1 MKIPKIQWYPGH
13 IAKAEKKLKET
24 IKRVDLI
31 IEVRDARIPLSTS
44 HLHLDKWIKDKK
56 HLLVINKADM
66 ISDSAIHKWTNWFQE
81 RNKTPIWCDS
91 KKGIGIKEI
100 CKAASESRLS
110 IDIRRESRGMKVRS
124 IRALTLGFPNVGKS
138 ALINRIAKKRVVE
151 SARKAGVTRSLR
163 WIRLN
168 NGIDLLD
175 APGIIPPDLDNQRS
189 ALNLAICDDIGEAA
203 YDIESVAREF
213 LKIIIRLYTNPISNI
228 SLEQISKRYCIDF
241 DQSFKDPDQWIKLA
255 SEKHTSGNQ
264 RRMANRLLEDFRTQ
278 MLGKICLEVPSE
290 S

>member
-1 MKIPKIQWYPGH
+1 VKIPKIQWYPGH

-66 ISDSAIHKWTNWFQE
+66 ISDSAINKWTNWFQG

-228 SLEQISKRYCIDF
+228 SLEKISKRYCIDF

-290 S
+290 F

>member
-1 MKIPKIQWYPGH
+1 VKIPKIQWYPGH

-24 IKRVDLI
+24 IKRVDLV

-44 HLHLDKWIKDKK
+44 HKHLEKWIQDKK
-56 HLLVINKADM
+56 HLLVINRSDM
-66 ISDSAIHKWTNWFQE
+66 ISDSAIKQWTNWFRE
-81 RNKTPIWCDS
+81 RDRDPLWCDS
-91 KKGIGIKEI
+91 KNGMGIKGI
-100 CKAASESRLS
+100 CKAAAESRLS
-110 IDIRRESRGMKVRS
+110 IDMKRESRGMKVRS

-138 ALINRIAKKRVVE
+138 ALINRIARKRVVK

-175 APGIIPPDLDNQRS
+175 APGIIPPDLDNQKS

-203 YDIESVAREF
+203 YDIDSVAREF
-213 LKIIIRLYTNPISNI
+213 LKIILRLHSNPMSNI
-228 SLEQISKRYCIDF
+228 SLEQISQRYSINL
-241 DQSFKDPDQWIKLA
+241 DQSLKDPSQWIKLA

-278 MLGKICLEVPSE
+278 MLGKICLEVPGE
-290 S
+290 F

>member
-1 MKIPKIQWYPGH
+1 MNIPKIQWYPGH

-24 IKRVDLI
+24 IKRVDLV

-44 HLHLDKWIKDKK
+44 HLHLNKWIQDKK
-56 HLLVINKADM
+56 HLLVINRVDM
-66 ISDSAIHKWTNWFQE
+66 ISDFAINKWTNWFKE
-81 RNKTPIWCDS
+81 RNKNPLWCDA
-91 KKGIGIKEI
+91 KKGFGIKEI
-100 CKAASESRLS
+100 CKAASDARLS
-110 IDIRRESRGMKVRS
+110 IDIRRESRGMKARS

-138 ALINRIAKKRVVE
+138 ALINRIARKRVVV

-175 APGIIPPDLDNQRS
+175 APGIIPPDLDNQKS

-203 YDIESVAREF
+203 YDLDSVAKEF
-213 LKIIIRLYTNPISNI
+213 LKIILRLNMNPISNI
-228 SLEQISKRYCIDF
+228 SLEQISKRYGIDL
-241 DQSFKDPDQWIKLA
+241 DQDFRNLDQWIKLA

-278 MLGKICLEVPSE
+278 MLGKICLEVPNE
-290 S
+290 F

>member
-24 IKRVDLI
+24 INRVDLV

-44 HLHLDKWIKDKK
+44 HQHLDNWIKDKK
-56 HLLVINKADM
+56 HLLVINRSDM
-66 ISDSAIHKWTNWFQE
+66 ITESAINKWTNWFQE
-81 RNKTPIWCDS
+81 RNKNPLWCDS

-100 CKAASESRLS
+100 CKAALESRLS
-110 IDIRRESRGMKVRS
+110 IDLRRESRGMKVRP

-151 SARKAGVTRSLR
+151 SARKAGVTRTLR

-175 APGIIPPDLDNQRS
+175 APGIIPPDLDNQQS

-203 YDIESVAREF
+203 YDLDSVAKEF
-213 LKIIIRLYTNPISNI
+213 LKILLKLYMNPISNI
-228 SLEQISKRYCIDF
+228 SLNKISKRYGIDF
-241 DQSFKDPDQWIKLA
+241 DQSFKDPDQWIKIA

-278 MLGKICLEVPSE
+278 MLGKICLEVPNE
-290 S
+290 F